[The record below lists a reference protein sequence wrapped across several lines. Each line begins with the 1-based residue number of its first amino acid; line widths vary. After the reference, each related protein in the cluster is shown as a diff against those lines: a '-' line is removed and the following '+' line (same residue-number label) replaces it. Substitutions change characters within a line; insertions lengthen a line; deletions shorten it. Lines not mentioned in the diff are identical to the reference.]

1 MMLGHESALIATT
14 GYQMTASSPRGTF
27 SQAELTAERVITR
40 CITRSM
46 SAPRA
51 TIPAMPGDLEP
62 LPASG
67 TGPAAVAAELT
78 GRIRAELPVISDLG
92 EREQILLA
100 AWLTGLRS
108 ARTRRAYAGDAVAWL
123 GWLADRD
130 TDVLAAGRV
139 HVDLWA
145 ATWLDNGAAAS
156 SVRRRLS
163 ALSSFYRYC
172 AAHDLTGRIP
182 TQGVARPAVDPDYTA
197 TVGLDRDQARALVA
211 AADADAGAQAL
222 RTAAVV
228 RLLLHNALRVD
239 EACAADVADLGE
251 DSGHRVLRVVRK
263 GARKAK
269 IPLTPA
275 TVAAL
280 EAYLAARAA
289 TAEQAGVGEWRQLS
303 GPLLATAAGGR
314 LRQGHLWELVRRLAR
329 TAGIGAWEQLSPHCL
344 RHSAITFALD
354 AGASLRDVQDYAG
367 HKDPRTTRRYDHS
380 RDNLDRNAA
389 YTVAAYLA

>member
-1 MMLGHESALIATT
+1 M
-14 GYQMTASSPRGTF
+14 
-27 SQAELTAERVITR
+27 
-40 CITRSM
+40 
-46 SAPRA
+46 
-51 TIPAMPGDLEP
+51 
-62 LPASG
+62 
-67 TGPAAVAAELT
+67 
-78 GRIRAELPVISDLG
+78 
-92 EREQILLA
+92 A

-108 ARTRRAYAGDAVAWL
+108 ARTRRAYAGDVAAWL
-123 GWLADRD
+123 GWLAGRD

-145 ATWLDNGAAAS
+145 ATWLDDGAAAS
-156 SVRRRLS
+156 SVRRRLP

-172 AAHDLTGRIP
+172 AAHDLIGRVP
-182 TQGVARPAVDPDYTA
+182 AQGVARPAVDPDYTA

-211 AADADAGAQAL
+211 AADAGTGAQAL

-228 RLLLHNALRVD
+228 RLLRHNALHVD

-289 TAEQAGVGEWRQLS
+289 R
-303 GPLLATAAGGR
+303 
-314 LRQGHLWELVRRLAR
+314 
-329 TAGIGAWEQLSPHCL
+329 
-344 RHSAITFALD
+344 
-354 AGASLRDVQDYAG
+354 AGAGSG
-367 HKDPRTTRRYDHS
+367 GS
-380 RDNLDRNAA
+380 
-389 YTVAAYLA
+389 